1 MYIVISVKETIVH
14 IVLFIGVMGV
24 GTVVPYVLYTAI
36 NVV

>member
-14 IVLFIGVMGV
+14 FVLFIGVMGV
-24 GTVVPYVLYTAI
+24 GTVVPNVLYTAI